1 MTARS
6 ILNDVSTMLKGSA
19 LPADLPKSGAS
30 KSEPQKEKSPR
41 TPLQSFLRMMPKV
54 EGMPEAANPHSDC
67 GDVGRTP
74 RAPSPPSELAAE
86 LRGLMVR
93 RAGIH
98 SYIVVSDNILNYM
111 YLDPHRLSIFFE
123 LFSNT
128 FSMCEQSICLVF
140 CLIFIC
146 VGFCGTNACPDL
158 SLLQSGIDG
167 MHSVLQQVRVMFQ
180 DS

>member
-54 EGMPEAANPHSDC
+54 EGMPEAANPHSDF

-93 RAGIH
+93 RADIH
-98 SYIVVSDNILNYM
+98 NYIVVRDNILNHM
-111 YLDPHRLSIFFE
+111 YLDPHRLSNF
-123 LFSNT
+123 
-128 FSMCEQSICLVF
+128 
-140 CLIFIC
+140 
-146 VGFCGTNACPDL
+146 
-158 SLLQSGIDG
+158 
-167 MHSVLQQVRVMFQ
+167 
-180 DS
+180 